1 MFDPWRSASHLYR
14 EKLKENV
21 KKKKPLNIIFT
32 LESHSYILSQILKK
46 LFNILTV
53 VFDVHNLT

>member
-1 MFDPWRSASHLYR
+1 
-14 EKLKENV
+14 
-21 KKKKPLNIIFT
+21 